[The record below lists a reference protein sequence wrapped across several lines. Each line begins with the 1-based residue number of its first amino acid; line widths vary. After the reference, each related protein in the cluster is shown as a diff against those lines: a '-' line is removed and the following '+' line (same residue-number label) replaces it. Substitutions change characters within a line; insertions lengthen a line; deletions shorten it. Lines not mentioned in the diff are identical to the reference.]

1 MDDRGASLLYIP
13 LKSKQGISYT
23 REGRENRGSRRKE
36 EEQKNTEEQKRKG
49 WRKGRRINRRVV
61 EQGQIRLGS

>member
-23 REGRENRGSRRKE
+23 REGIENKGERE
-36 EEQKNTEEQKRKG
+36 
-49 WRKGRRINRRVV
+49 KGRGAEKN
-61 EQGQIRLGS
+61 